1 MRQILQVHFFII
13 LMGIGALAMFL
24 PFVHAVIVR
33 DWSTAR
39 AFFYSGLLF
48 STLTV
53 LMGLA
58 THNSRTR
65 NLARSHLLTLLGA
78 FALLP
83 LMLAVPFMES
93 VRNTSFL
100 NAYFEMVSAITTTGA
115 TLFDDPGRLDRS
127 VHLWRATVGWLGGY
141 FMWVTAVAI
150 LAPMRLG
157 GFEVTAPTQI
167 ARGSH
172 VDPRGGETHVV
183 DPRERLLRF
192 GTRLLP
198 IYVGV
203 SGTLWL
209 LLVICGEDPLVA
221 ACHAMSIVATSGI
234 SPVGG
239 VEYGISGRLG
249 ELMMFAFLF
258 LAISHRIY
266 ALQSRLNLVERLRDD
281 PEFLMGI
288 ACVAV
293 VPLMLFL
300 RHWLGAI
307 EVDEEQNF
315 TAALKALWGSA
326 FTVLSYLTT
335 TGFVSA
341 DWEAARS
348 WSGLPT
354 PGLILMG
361 LAVVGGGVATTAG
374 GVKLLRVYALYKHGF
389 REMEKLVHPSSVGGS
404 GPHARHIRRRG
415 AAISWV
421 FFMLFALSIA
431 VVMLALSL
439 TGQGFEEATA
449 LAVAALSTTGPLAEA
464 ATNGAVGY
472 GDLEA
477 PAKLI
482 LIVAMVLGRL
492 ETLAIIALFN
502 PEFWRN

>member
-1 MRQILQVHFFII
+1 MRHILKVHFFII
-13 LMGIGALAMFL
+13 LMGIGALAMFV

-33 DWSTAR
+33 DWHTAR

-48 STLTV
+48 STLT
-53 LMGLA
+53 LLLALA
-58 THNSRTR
+58 TDNRKIQ

-78 FALLP
+78 FAVLP
-83 LMLAVPFMES
+83 LMLAVPFLES

-100 NAYFEMVSAITTTGA
+100 NAYFEMLSAITTTGA
-115 TLFDDPGRLDRS
+115 TLFDDPERLARS
-127 VHLWRATVGWLGGY
+127 VHLWRAIVGWLGGY
-141 FMWVTAVAI
+141 LVWVTAVAI

-167 ARGSH
+167 GRGSR
-172 VDPRGGETHVV
+172 VDLVGEESHLT

-192 GTRLLP
+192 GLRLLP
-198 IYVGV
+198 IYAGV
-203 SGTLWL
+203 TGVLWL
-209 LLVICGEDPLVA
+209 LLVICNEDPLVA
-221 ACHAMSIVATSGI
+221 ACHAMSVIATSGI

-239 VEYGISGRLG
+239 VEFGLSGRLG
-249 ELMMFAFLF
+249 EMVMFGFLF

-266 ALQSRLNLVERLRDD
+266 SVQSRLPLWARLRHD

-293 VPLMLFL
+293 VPLMLFA
-300 RHWLGAI
+300 RHWLGAY

-315 TAALKALWGSA
+315 LAALQALWGSA

-341 DWEAARS
+341 DWAEARS

-374 GVKLLRVYALYKHGF
+374 GVKLLRVYALYKHGL
-389 REMEKLVHPSSVGGS
+389 REMERLVHPSSVGGS
-404 GPHARHIRRRG
+404 GPHARHIRRKG
-415 AAISWV
+415 ATIAWV
-421 FFMLFALSIA
+421 FFMLFALSIT

-439 TGQGFEEATA
+439 TGLGFEEATA
-449 LAVAALSTTGPLAEA
+449 LTVSALSTTGPLAEV
-464 ATNGAVGY
+464 ATNGDIGY
-472 GDLEA
+472 ADLET
-477 PAKLI
+477 PAKLV
-482 LIVAMVLGRL
+482 LAAAMVLGRL
-492 ETLAIIALFN
+492 ETLAIIAMFN
-502 PEFWRN
+502 PDFWRN